1 MCREKSVRLPAEPG
15 SAPLARGFARRTL
28 AAWVTAGQ
36 AARED
41 GPPHGRDP
49 DDELLENI
57 PLLVTELVTN
67 AVRHSG
73 APIVVTLAAHAD
85 RFRIS
90 VWDSDASRLPH
101 VIENATAEAVRAG
114 QSPPGS
120 GHGMVVV
127 SALTTTWGAEPAL
140 GGKTVWCEL
149 NLPAG
154 SRLADP
160 ECHLAGQRHG
170 HAARA

>member
-28 AAWVTAGQ
+28 AAWVAGGRTAPGDAPPPGQ
-36 AARED
+36 D
-41 GPPHGRDP
+41 C

-90 VWDSDASRLPH
+90 VWDSDASRLPR
-101 VIENATAEAVRAG
+101 VIDGATAEAVHSG
-114 QSPPGS
+114 QSPAGS
-120 GHGMVVV
+120 GHGMVVI
-127 SALTTTWGAEPAL
+127 SALTTTWGADPAP

-149 NLPAG
+149 SLPAG